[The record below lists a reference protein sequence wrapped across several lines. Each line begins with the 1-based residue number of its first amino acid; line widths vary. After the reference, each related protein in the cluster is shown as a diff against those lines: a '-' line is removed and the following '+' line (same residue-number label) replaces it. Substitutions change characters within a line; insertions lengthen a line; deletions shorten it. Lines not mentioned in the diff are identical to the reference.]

1 MIANQ
6 KSGIAQS
13 SFYFK
18 TSRLVYNDKKK
29 TFTKGELL
37 FMFMEERKAQ
47 ILEYLRHMSRASVHD
62 LSQQFNVS
70 ESTIRRDLKEL
81 EETNNIKRT
90 HGGAI
95 LLQPVSYEASIGDRK
110 KDYIAEK
117 QAIAKKAVE
126 FINPGD
132 AILLDSG
139 TTTYELVKELKT
151 FSNLSIVTNSIII
164 MQELAD
170 IPGLDVMLLGGNL
183 RRETSALVGPFAE
196 QSLNMIRIDKAFIGT
211 NGLDL
216 KEGIITTPNLTEA
229 RIKRMMIT
237 NSRQTILLTDHS
249 KIGKVNF
256 AKVADLSAI
265 DFCIVDAKVQ
275 DHFEEEMK
283 RYGVNVHIVKL

>member
-1 MIANQ
+1 
-6 KSGIAQS
+6 
-13 SFYFK
+13 
-18 TSRLVYNDKKK
+18 
-29 TFTKGELL
+29 
-37 FMFMEERKAQ
+37 MFMEERKAQ

-62 LSQQFNVS
+62 LSRQFKVS
-70 ESTIRRDLKEL
+70 DSTIRRDLKEL
-81 EETNNIKRT
+81 EETDNIKRT

-95 LLQPVSYEASIGDRK
+95 LLQPVSFEESVGERK
-110 KDYIAEK
+110 KDYIEEK
-117 QAIAKKAVE
+117 KAIAKKAVE

-139 TTTYELVKELKT
+139 TSTYELVKELKT

-170 IPGLDVMLLGGNL
+170 IPGLEVMLLGGNL

-196 QSLNMIRIDKAFIGT
+196 QALNMIRIDKAFIGT

-216 KEGIITTPNLTEA
+216 NDGIITTPNLTEA

-237 NSRQTILLTDHS
+237 NARHTLLLTDHS

-256 AKVADLSAI
+256 AKVADLTEI
-265 DFCIVDAKVQ
+265 DFCIIDNNVPAN
-275 DHFEEEMK
+275 FEGEMNS
-283 RYGVNVHIVKL
+283 YNVNVHIVKV

>member
-1 MIANQ
+1 
-6 KSGIAQS
+6 
-13 SFYFK
+13 
-18 TSRLVYNDKKK
+18 
-29 TFTKGELL
+29 
-37 FMFMEERKAQ
+37 MFMEERKAQ

-62 LSQQFNVS
+62 LSVQFNVS
-70 ESTIRRDLKEL
+70 DSTIRRDLKEL
-81 EETNNIKRT
+81 EETDNIKRT

-95 LLQPVSYEASIGDRK
+95 LLQPVSFEASIGDRK
-110 KDYIAEK
+110 KDYIKEK
-117 QAIAKKAVE
+117 QAIAKKASE

-170 IPGLDVMLLGGNL
+170 NPGLDVMLLGGNL

-211 NGLDL
+211 NGIDL
-216 KEGIITTPNLTEA
+216 REGIITTPNLTES

-237 NSRQTILLTDHS
+237 NARHTILMSDHS

-256 AKVADLSAI
+256 AKVADLTEI
-265 DFCIVDAKVQ
+265 DFCIVDDDIPA
-275 DHFEEEMK
+275 HFEEEMN
-283 RYGVNVHIVKL
+283 RYEVNVHIVKP

>member
-1 MIANQ
+1 
-6 KSGIAQS
+6 
-13 SFYFK
+13 
-18 TSRLVYNDKKK
+18 
-29 TFTKGELL
+29 
-37 FMFMEERKAQ
+37 MFMEERKAQ
-47 ILEYLRHMSRASVHD
+47 ILEYLRHLSRASVHD

-81 EETNNIKRT
+81 EETDNIKRT

-95 LLQPVSYEASIGDRK
+95 LLQPVSFEASIGDRQK
-110 KDYIAEK
+110 GYIAEK
-117 QAIAKKAVE
+117 QAIARKAVE

-139 TTTYELVKELKT
+139 TTTYELVKELKSFT
-151 FSNLSIVTNSIII
+151 NLSIVTNSIII

-170 IPGLDVMLLGGNL
+170 LPGLEVMLLGGIL

-196 QSLNMIRIDKAFIGT
+196 QSLNMIRIDKSFIGT
-211 NGLDL
+211 NGIDV

-249 KIGKVNF
+249 KIGKLNF
-256 AKVADLSAI
+256 AKVADLSEI
-265 DFCIVDAKVQ
+265 DMCIVDEHVPSE
-275 DHFEEEMK
+275 FEKDMQ
-283 RYGVNVHIVKL
+283 RYNVNLHMVNP

>member
-1 MIANQ
+1 
-6 KSGIAQS
+6 
-13 SFYFK
+13 
-18 TSRLVYNDKKK
+18 
-29 TFTKGELL
+29 
-37 FMFMEERKAQ
+37 MFMEERKSQ

-62 LSQQFNVS
+62 LSRQFKVS
-70 ESTIRRDLKEL
+70 DSTIRRDLKEL
-81 EETNNIKRT
+81 EETDNIKRT

-95 LLQPVSYEASIGDRK
+95 LLQPVSFEESIGERK
-110 KDYIAEK
+110 KDYIEEK
-117 QAIAKKAVE
+117 KAIAKKAVE

-139 TTTYELVKELKT
+139 TSTYELVKKLKT

-170 IPGLDVMLLGGNL
+170 TGLEVMLLGGNL

-196 QSLNMIRIDKAFIGT
+196 QALNMIRIDKAFIGT

-216 KEGIITTPNLTEA
+216 NNGIITTPNLTEA

-237 NSRQTILLTDHS
+237 NARHTLLLTDHS

-256 AKVADLSAI
+256 AKVADLTEI
-265 DFCIVDAKVQ
+265 DFCITDNNVPAN
-275 DHFEEEMK
+275 FEEKMNS
-283 RYGVNVHIVKL
+283 YNVNVHMVKV

>member
-1 MIANQ
+1 
-6 KSGIAQS
+6 
-13 SFYFK
+13 
-18 TSRLVYNDKKK
+18 
-29 TFTKGELL
+29 
-37 FMFMEERKAQ
+37 MFMEERKAQ

-70 ESTIRRDLKEL
+70 DSTIRRDLKEL
-81 EETNNIKRT
+81 EETDSIKRT

-95 LLQPVSYEASIGDRK
+95 LLQPVSFEASIGDRK
-110 KDYIAEK
+110 KDYITEK

-139 TTTYELVKELKT
+139 TTTYELVKELKS

-170 IPGLDVMLLGGNL
+170 IQGLDVMLLGGNV

-237 NSRQTILLTDHS
+237 NSRHTILMTDHS

-256 AKVADLSAI
+256 AKVADLSEI
-265 DFCIVDAKVQ
+265 DFCIVDNQAP
-275 DHFEEEMK
+275 DHFEEDMN
-283 RYGVNVHIVKL
+283 RYDVNVHIVNI